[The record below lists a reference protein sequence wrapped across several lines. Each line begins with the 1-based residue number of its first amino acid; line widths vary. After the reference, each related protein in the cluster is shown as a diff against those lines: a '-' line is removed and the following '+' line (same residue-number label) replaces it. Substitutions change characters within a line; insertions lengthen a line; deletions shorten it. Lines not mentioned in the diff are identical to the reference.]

1 MKNNDLRYLDIVLR
15 VYSSGEVF
23 TGENLV
29 NLNENSKSLW
39 HLSHYLILF
48 PPSSVWQKFYSQQG
62 GQEDRALPLS
72 S

>member
-48 PPSSVWQKFYSQQG
+48 PPSSV
-62 GQEDRALPLS
+62 
-72 S
+72 